1 MGRPRKSAI
10 HPETGEQ
17 FTAGAAT
24 PPPGFA
30 VSRSISDMSGDVL
43 KAHARKLGIQERD
56 VSGLSEDRLRQNC
69 MVMVN
74 ESLGDD

>member
-1 MGRPRKSAI
+1 MGRPRKSATQ
-10 HPETGEQ
+10 P
-17 FTAGAAT
+17 AGDAT
-24 PPPGFA
+24 PLSGFA
-30 VSRSISDMSGDVL
+30 LSRSISDMSGDVL

-56 VSGLSEDRLRQNC
+56 VVGLSEDRLRQNC